1 MQHTPGPWR
10 WEISESSKT
19 LSLVGGGRRQ
29 FDLTIIQPAR
39 WGMSSATL
47 LVRDTAHD
55 GMQLLHK
62 LPERRDWISP
72 FPGREHHAHWCSG
85 VSHPDMRLIEAAPDL
100 LVALQAML
108 RAVNSNDVGELVKA
122 VAESAIRKATTP

>member
-19 LSLVGGGRRQ
+19 LSLVGGGRRK
-29 FDLTIIQPAR
+29 FDLTIIQPTR
-39 WGMSSATL
+39 WGMGSATL
-47 LVRDTAHD
+47 FVRDPVHD

-62 LPERRDWISP
+62 LHERRDWIAP
-72 FPGREHHAHWCSG
+72 FPGRAHHANWCAG

-108 RAVNSNDVGELVKA
+108 RAVNSNDVDDLVKA
-122 VAESAIRKATTP
+122 VAESAIRKATAP

>member
-10 WEISESSKT
+10 WEINKQSKT
-19 LSLVGGGRRQ
+19 LALCGGKGGH
-29 FDLTIIQPAR
+29 FDLAIIQPTR
-39 WGMSSATL
+39 WGMSGGTL
-47 LVRDTAHD
+47 FIRDQSPD
-55 GMQLLHK
+55 GYNILRKPH
-62 LPERRDWISP
+62 ERPGWISP
-72 FPGREHHAHWCSG
+72 MPGREHTAHWCYG

-122 VAESAIRKATTP
+122 VAEGAIKKATAP